1 MLDKDAFSIFQSSP
15 NGVWDKELALKFK
28 KTFLERGGSE
38 EPMVLYHEFAGRD
51 PQSDAMLKA
60 RGLK

>member
-1 MLDKDAFSIFQSSP
+1 MLDKDAFSIFEASA

-28 KTFLERGGSE
+28 TTFLERGGSE
-38 EPMVLYHEFAGRD
+38 DPMVLYKEFAGREPDSD
-51 PQSDAMLKA
+51 PALRA